1 VFLNY
6 ENTIRGVGTLNT
18 LKKCVDILTLFA
30 DFGPV
35 LTVADI
41 AERLHLPKSTAYRY
55 ISALRT
61 HGLLEEDMRRPG
73 HYHLGMKLLHLA
85 RSVTKQ
91 SLLNIA
97 LPVME
102 QISRETGET
111 VILSGLRQG
120 QGICLEKVEGH
131 HALRVSHE
139 RGAVFP
145 LHAGASGKV
154 LLAYLD
160 EDEQNAI
167 LQRVELTRF
176 SETTITDPKTLRVE
190 LKRIKAQGYAESD
203 GEVIRGTYGIGAPI
217 LSASGGIVGVLSV
230 SAPQHR
236 LEDTERGRM
245 IKLLVTSAERITGG
259 LQTLANRDQSKDG
272 GKREV

>member
-1 VFLNY
+1 MNA
-6 ENTIRGVGTLNT
+6 LNT
-18 LKKCVDILTLFA
+18 LKKCVDILTLLA

-35 LTVADI
+35 LTVAEI
-41 AERLHLPKSTAYRY
+41 SERLYLPQSTTYRY
-55 ISALRT
+55 IAALKT
-61 HGLLEEDMRRPG
+61 HGLIEEDVRRPG
-73 HYHLGMKLLHLA
+73 HYHLGIKLLHLA

-91 SLLNIA
+91 SLLDVA

-102 QISRETGET
+102 QISRQTGET

-131 HALRVSHE
+131 HVLRVSHE

-176 SETTITDPKTLRVE
+176 SETTITDPKTLHVE

-203 GEVIRGTYGIGAPI
+203 GEVIRGTYGIGVPI

-245 IKLLVTSAERITGG
+245 IKLLVTSANTITER
-259 LQTLANRDQSKDG
+259 LQAYTIQDRSKIDE
-272 GKREV
+272 KEET

>member
-1 VFLNY
+1 V
-6 ENTIRGVGTLNT
+6 NT

-35 LTVADI
+35 LSVAEI
-41 AERLHLPKSTAYRY
+41 AERLHFPQSTTYRY
-55 ISALRT
+55 ISALKN
-61 HGLLEEDMRRPG
+61 HGLLEEDMRQPG
-73 HYHLGMKLLHLA
+73 YYHLGMKLLHLA

-102 QISRETGET
+102 QISRQTGET

-145 LHAGASGKV
+145 LHAGASGKA

-176 SETTITDPKTLRVE
+176 SETTITDPKKLKVE
-190 LKRIKAQGYAESD
+190 LKRIREQGYAESD
-203 GEVIRGTYGIGAPI
+203 GEVIQGTYGIGVP
-217 LSASGGIVGVLSV
+217 LFSASGGIVAVLSV
-230 SAPQHR
+230 SAPRHR
-236 LEDTERGRM
+236 LEGVARKRM
-245 IKLLVTSAERITGG
+245 IQFLVTSSNTITER
-259 LQTLANRDQSKDG
+259 LQADTIRDRSKTNE
-272 GKREV
+272 KEET

>member
-1 VFLNY
+1 MNA
-6 ENTIRGVGTLNT
+6 LNT

-30 DFGPV
+30 EFGPV
-35 LTVADI
+35 LTA
-41 AERLHLPKSTAYRY
+41 AEVSEHLHFPQSTTYRY
-55 ISALRT
+55 ISALKT
-61 HGLLEEDMRRPG
+61 HGLLEEDMQRPG
-73 HYHLGMKLLHLA
+73 YYHLGVRLLQLA
-85 RSVTKQ
+85 SSVTKQ
-91 SLLNIA
+91 SLLDVA

-102 QISRETGET
+102 QISRKTGET

-160 EDEQNAI
+160 GDEQDTN
-167 LQRVELTRF
+167 LRRVELTRF
-176 SETTITDPKTLRVE
+176 SETTITDPKELKVE

-203 GEVIRGTYGIGAPI
+203 GEVIQGTYGIGAPI
-217 LSASGGIVGVLSV
+217 LSISGGIVGVVSV
-230 SAPQHR
+230 SAPRHR
-236 LEDTERGRM
+236 LVGVERERM
-245 IKLLVTSAERITGG
+245 IKLLVTSANTITER
-259 LQTLANRDQSKDG
+259 LQAYTMRDRSKINE
-272 GKREV
+272 KEEM